1 MHGSGL
7 NRIQRDSLDIKKCQ
21 LIKIVVYLCGSPVY
35 TASRLEI

>member
-1 MHGSGL
+1 MA
-7 NRIQRDSLDIKKCQ
+7 RDSIGFRGIHTDINKCQ